1 MIINLLLF
9 FISFQVCENLE
20 IICETEYFGLRK
32 PVESISS
39 TPLTGNASLT
49 NTTNNINTSNPA
61 NTTTTTTSTTY
72 EWINLRNPLPQ
83 NVHNNGRLEFRVKFW
98 VPPHLILQDSVRNIF
113 YMQARLDLLQGRL
126 RPANWSKSAQL
137 SALLAQADR
146 LKYDEAALTAAV
158 PTISTTTAASSSND
172 SKSLEPTKCK
182 KRRLSRH
189 KLAIE
194 AAAPVIATTGNQT
207 NALTPYEAYVLWP
220 EDCGVTGTL
229 PDGFLREIAKEHAKL
244 VRMSSN
250 SAKYWLLETVSK
262 LAGFGEEVFS
272 GITVC
277 DPITPCEVSVGPH
290 GIKVTRD
297 QNQIR

>member
-1 MIINLLLF
+1 M
-9 FISFQVCENLE
+9 
-20 IICETEYFGLRK
+20 
-32 PVESISS
+32 
-39 TPLTGNASLT
+39 
-49 NTTNNINTSNPA
+49 
-61 NTTTTTTSTTY
+61 
-72 EWINLRNPLPQ
+72 
-83 NVHNNGRLEFRVKFW
+83 HNNGKLEFRVKFW

-146 LKYDEAALTAAV
+146 LKYDEAALTAVVVVTQTSA
-158 PTISTTTAASSSND
+158 D

-189 KLAIE
+189 KLSIVDVVP
-194 AAAPVIATTGNQT
+194 AAAADGHQT
-207 NALTPYEAYVLWP
+207 NALTPYEAYVLRP
-220 EDCGVTGTL
+220 EDNSGE
-229 PDGFLREIAKEHAKL
+229 PEGFLREIAKEHAKL
-244 VRMSSN
+244 VSLRMSPN

-262 LAGFGEEVFS
+262 LNGFGEEVFS
-272 GITVC
+272 GSTVC
-277 DPITPCEVSVGPH
+277 DATAACDVSVGPH